1 MKRVWRAVILL
12 LVCALPLL
20 LAGACKQKSDAPSG
34 EDPTGAKPTSNEL
47 PPLALKDDTPNLL
60 LTWIDDKGDFHV
72 VQKIA
77 DVPEPGRGEVRVV
90 ETTREEGTGKLVYV
104 ADLSKKNPDGTYPV
118 KVIPRTEWDEK
129 GASRRKARL
138 EALAPPPSA
147 SAPASASGSAGPGP
161 APAPKVAANKVVAI
175 VYGAEWCKPCHDA
188 AAYLKQRGVTVVEKD
203 VDADEAAQAEMQK
216 KLERVKMQGAS
227 IPVID
232 VMGQILVGF
241 SPRALERAVETAR
254 NAKTL

>member
-1 MKRVWRAVILL
+1 MTLRRLLMLCCLMAV
-12 LVCALPLL
+12 LVP
-20 LAGACKQKSDAPSG
+20 GACKDKTPAPG
-34 EDPTGAKPTSNEL
+34 GDDPTGAKPTSNEL
-47 PPLALKDDTPNLL
+47 PPLEVKDDTANLL

-72 VQKIA
+72 AQKVA
-77 DVPEPGRGEVRVV
+77 DVPEASRTEVRVV
-90 ETTREEGTGKLVYV
+90 STTREEGTGKLVYV
-104 ADLSKKNPDGTYPV
+104 ADLSKKQPDGAYPV
-118 KVIPRTEWDEK
+118 KVIARTEWDEK

-138 EALAPPPSA
+138 EALAPPPTG
-147 SAPASASGSAGPGP
+147 SAPAAPSGSGSAGPGP
-161 APAPKVAANKVVAI
+161 APTAPKVAANKVVAI

-203 VDADEAAQAEMQK
+203 VDADDAAQAEMQK
-216 KLERVKMQGAS
+216 KLERVKMPGAS

-241 SPRALERAVETAR
+241 SPRALEKAVESAR

>member
-1 MKRVWRAVILL
+1 MLRRWFLL
-12 LVCALPLL
+12 LLFVLPLL
-20 LAGACKQKSDAPSG
+20 VAAACKDKQSPPSG
-34 EDPTGAKPTSNEL
+34 EDPTGAKPTSTEL
-47 PPLALKDDTPNLL
+47 PPLEVKDDTPNLL

-72 VQKIA
+72 VQKVQ

-90 ETTREEGTGKLVYV
+90 STTREEGTGKLVYV
-104 ADLSKKNPDGTYPV
+104 ADLTKKSPDGTYPV
-118 KVIPRTEWDEK
+118 KVMARSEWDEK

-147 SAPASASGSAGPGP
+147 SAAPSALASGSAGP
-161 APAPKVAANKVVAI
+161 APTAPPKVPANKVVAI
-175 VYGAEWCKPCHDA
+175 IYGAEWCKPCHDA
-188 AAYLKQRGVTVVEKD
+188 AAYLKQRGVTVIEKD
-203 VDADEAAQAEMQK
+203 VDADDAAQAEMQK
-216 KLERVKMQGAS
+216 KLERVKMPGAS

-241 SPRALERAVETAR
+241 SPRALEKAVETAR